1 MRRYTD
7 CRARTGTPRPRHFVR
22 CGIMERDVI
31 IWIILDISCRY
42 IYIHIGLSGW
52 VHIGG
57 RGIRLSYKLQAH
69 FFFYFGKL
77 QQCSGDLET
86 VGGPCSSIGIRS
98 LSVASTRE
106 LLLYFVLW
114 FGKTD
119 ASRLGYW

>member
-1 MRRYTD
+1 
-7 CRARTGTPRPRHFVR
+7 
-22 CGIMERDVI
+22 MERDVI

>member
-1 MRRYTD
+1 MGFTSGVEEFVFRINCRR
-7 CRARTGTPRPRHFVR
+7 
-22 CGIMERDVI
+22 I
-31 IWIILDISCRY
+31 
-42 IYIHIGLSGW
+42 
-52 VHIGG
+52 
-57 RGIRLSYKLQAH
+57 

-114 FGKTD
+114 FGKD
-119 ASRLGYW
+119 